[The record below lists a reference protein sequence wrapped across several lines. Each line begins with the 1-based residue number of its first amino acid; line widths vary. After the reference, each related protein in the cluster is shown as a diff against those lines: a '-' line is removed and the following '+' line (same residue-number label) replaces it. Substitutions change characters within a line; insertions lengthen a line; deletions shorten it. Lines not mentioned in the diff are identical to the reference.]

1 MSYMSDIDKFNYLV
15 RYLAE
20 QVLATISGLTLNS
33 ENYKEALDILIDK
46 HGNPQVLISAYM
58 ETLSKLIKNMEN
70 LEALEKLYND
80 IENCMR
86 YFKSLKLE
94 SSTYGYLL
102 IPLLK

>member
-1 MSYMSDIDKFNYLV
+1 MSDIDKFNYLV

-58 ETLSKLIKNMEN
+58 ETLVKVNE
-70 LEALEKLYND
+70 E
-80 IENCMR
+80 
-86 YFKSLKLE
+86 
-94 SSTYGYLL
+94 YGKFRGVGKTL
-102 IPLLK
+102 

>member
-1 MSYMSDIDKFNYLV
+1 MSDIDKFNYLV

-58 ETLSKLIKNMEN
+58 ETLVKVNKE
-70 LEALEKLYND
+70 
-80 IENCMR
+80 
-86 YFKSLKLE
+86 
-94 SSTYGYLL
+94 YGKFRGVRKTL
-102 IPLLK
+102 